1 MFFSRERNAHNKS
14 SKAFKRSKEYYIMPK
29 HFMKTKSCGC
39 VIKVT
44 SVGIKKENNKDL
56 YLIGGHRH
64 IKICE
69 NCKQDEINGIDTLY
83 NISDDDITDGSGN
96 DGWIEYSYDVCKTAF
111 EMFKK

>member
-1 MFFSRERNAHNKS
+1 MFFSRERNAHNKTRR
-14 SKAFKRSKEYYIMPK
+14 AFKAKQRIMPK

-69 NCKQDEINGIDTLY
+69 NCKQDEINGVDTLY